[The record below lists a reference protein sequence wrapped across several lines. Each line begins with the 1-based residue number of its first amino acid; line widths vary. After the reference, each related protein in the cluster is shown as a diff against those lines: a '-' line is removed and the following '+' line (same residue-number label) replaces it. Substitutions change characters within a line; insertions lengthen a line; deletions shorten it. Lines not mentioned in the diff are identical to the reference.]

1 MIIRGEELKKRMI
14 KALEE
19 LSKKETYIKLQ
30 DAHEFVGEVCTWAC
44 GECKCNYV
52 TEEVDT
58 CKMADF
64 LENLT
69 KYQPSMEKVRGE
81 E

>member
-1 MIIRGEELKKRMI
+1 MIISGEELKERVI
-14 KALEE
+14 KALDE
-19 LSKKETYIKLQ
+19 LNKNEIYIKLQ
-30 DAHEFVGEVCTWAC
+30 DAQDFAGTVCTWSC
-44 GECKCNYV
+44 GGCKCNYV

>member
-1 MIIRGEELKKRMI
+1 MILSGEELKERVI

-19 LSKKETYIKLQ
+19 LNKKEIYIKLQ
-30 DAHEFVGEVCTWAC
+30 DAHDFVGEVCTWTC
-44 GECKCNYV
+44 DECKCNYE
-52 TEEVDT
+52 TEDVDI
-58 CKMADF
+58 CKMAEY
-64 LENLT
+64 LEKLT